1 LLLNHPL
8 PCIPCITG
16 AGRDHDELL
25 GAPQRGDLEEEDGM
39 EGPEARRR
47 RPVSSGASPAQEAAH
62 MYARGCARGR
72 RLVAGGQQAGAEARR
87 W

>member
-1 LLLNHPL
+1 
-8 PCIPCITG
+8 
-16 AGRDHDELL
+16 
-25 GAPQRGDLEEEDGM
+25 M

-47 RPVSSGASPAQEAAH
+47 RPASSGASPAQEVAH

-72 RLVAGGQQAGAEARR
+72 RLVSSERGTEARR